1 MISYRCERCFYKS
14 DKYPSIIKHILI
26 KKQCSKQIESYKY
39 SDDQLLILSLL
50 PHYDNKS
57 SVNEDDLNKYEKTD
71 VLFKNK
77 LELIN
82 IVKNINKNNLKTC
95 ILCNEEFKKIDD
107 LRRHIILSCFFN
119 DKNNKIQN
127 NMINSNNITTINS
140 NNVTNITNNITNNI
154 NVKIDPPI
162 PFSEDWDVSDISK
175 NEKIFYLFQNSIYTS
190 FLEKIL
196 QNKNNLNVIIENI
209 NNEYGL
215 IYKDHIDKYKEIK
228 TEDIVFQTME
238 KLRNIILKIND
249 ECIKDCVKNCFNECF
264 NEKLKESFNNND
276 LFIRKKYT
284 DYRLNNNE
292 IKNFV
297 EQNISYIYTKNKDE
311 AIEKLKLLEKNG
323 Y

>member
-14 DKYPSIIKHILI
+14 DKYPSIIKHILV

-71 VLFKNK
+71 VLFNNK

-95 ILCNEEFKKIDD
+95 IFCNEEFKKIDD

-127 NMINSNNITTINS
+127 NIINSNNTTINS

-209 NNEYGL
+209 NNEYGS
-215 IYKDHIDKYKEIK
+215 YTQFIDDQKHKYMIIDRSYTPISIQDDEIK
-228 TEDIVFQTME
+228 IIV
-238 KLRNIILKIND
+238 KVNHIGI
-249 ECIKDCVKNCFNECF
+249 
-264 NEKLKESFNNND
+264 
-276 LFIRKKYT
+276 
-284 DYRLNNNE
+284 
-292 IKNFV
+292 
-297 EQNISYIYTKNKDE
+297 
-311 AIEKLKLLEKNG
+311 
-323 Y
+323 